1 MKRSFILLLA
11 IINIVLILS
20 SCAEANRTDKS
31 ISSHTEITL
40 STVFEKPD
48 SNETTSEADNLTDK
62 PSETHEIIPNAIE
75 SISAKYP
82 GKTVLTISCNCSFDH
97 SEGVS
102 MANEYLS
109 SIGKEYVI
117 YIQPIKA
124 EFVKS
129 EYCDDS
135 ENIVIGHID
144 YNSEIEKIAD
154 KIDIILSQN
163 YMESVE
169 KGMLLPL
176 DEYIEGSK
184 LQSFV
189 PEKLWNGVRIDGK
202 IYGIDCYSQ
211 IGAQRGY
218 FIDCELADKYSLDLE
233 KPLSEQLDLLKVID
247 EKENCSPVVTYNQF
261 FAASLYL
268 DSVPVTDGVCLDSNG
283 EIKSILDD
291 DGYISFLKEVFLLNK
306 EGLIKDIS
314 TDGFMGRFLAFEAST
329 RFPPENLVPLDYAKS
344 YNYLSGEPDFAR
356 VYPVFI
362 ESPRLIKS
370 INAAGISA
378 KSKHSDYAYDFLET
392 AFTDPTLNN
401 IMCYG
406 DYTNILLEDGRITE
420 ITINKLVLSHFS
432 NGLITLPTLKESV
445 NKREIFERTVEAVEV
460 NPDIG
465 FTFHAGDLTKERDM
479 VQAKVYEMC
488 NMLLKNEFASFEEYI
503 SAFKTALSEAGVGRL
518 IESAAEQYNE
528 WRGEQ

>member
-1 MKRSFILLLA
+1 MKRLFIFLFAA
-11 IINIVLILS
+11 IYTILILS
-20 SCAEANRTDKS
+20 SCSEANSADNS
-31 ISSHTEITL
+31 ISSDIEIPS
-40 STVFEKPD
+40 STVSEKQD
-48 SNETTSEADNLTDK
+48 SDTTVSEADNPTVGTT
-62 PSETHEIIPNAIE
+62 EAREITPNEIE

-82 GKTVLTISCNCSFDH
+82 DKTVITISCNCSFDH
-97 SEGVS
+97 SETVS

-109 SIGKEYVI
+109 SIGKEYVV

-135 ENIVIGHID
+135 EDIVIGHID

-154 KIDIILSQN
+154 KIDIILSQS
-163 YMESVE
+163 YIESVE

-184 LQSFV
+184 LQTFI

-211 IGAQRGY
+211 IGSQRGY
-218 FIDCELADKYSLDLE
+218 FIECELADKYGLDLE
-233 KPLSEQLDLLKVID
+233 KPLSEQLDLLKIID

-261 FAASLYL
+261 FASSLYL
-268 DSVPVTDGVCLDSNG
+268 DSVPVTDGVCLDLNG
-283 EIKSILDD
+283 EIKSILED
-291 DGYISFLKEVFLLNK
+291 DGYISFLKEIFLLNK

-314 TDGFMGRFLAFEAST
+314 MDGFIGRFIAFETPT
-329 RFPPENLVPLDYAKS
+329 RFPPENYVPLDFAKS

-356 VYPVFI
+356 VYPVFT

-378 KSKHSDYAYDFLET
+378 KSKHPDYAFDFLET
-392 AFTDPTLNN
+392 AFTDPILNN

-406 DYTNILLEDGRITE
+406 DYTDILIEDGRISE
-420 ITINKLVLSHFS
+420 KTINKLVLTFFS
-432 NGLITLPTLKESV
+432 NGSITLPTLKESI
-445 NKREIFERTVEAVEV
+445 NKKADFERTVEALEV
-460 NPDIG
+460 NPGIG
-465 FTFHAGDLTKERDM
+465 FTFHIGDLAKERDM
-479 VQAKVYEMC
+479 VQAKVYEISK
-488 NMLLKNEFASFEEYI
+488 MLLNDEFVSFEDYI
-503 SAFKTALSEAGVGRL
+503 STCKTILSEAGLDKL
-518 IESAAEQYNE
+518 IESATAQYNE
-528 WRGEQ
+528 WRNQQ

>member
-1 MKRSFILLLA
+1 MSLS
-11 IINIVLILS
+11 IVS
-20 SCAEANRTDKS
+20 
-31 ISSHTEITL
+31 
-40 STVFEKPD
+40 EKQD
-48 SNETTSEADNLTDK
+48 SDTTASEADNPTVDTT
-62 PSETHEIIPNAIE
+62 EAREITPNDIE

-82 GKTVLTISCNCSFDH
+82 DKTVLTISCNCSFDH
-97 SEGVS
+97 SEAVS

-144 YNSEIEKIAD
+144 YNSEIEKMAD
-154 KIDIILSQN
+154 KIDIILSQS

-176 DEYIEGSK
+176 DEYIDDSK
-184 LQSFV
+184 LQSFI
-189 PEKLWNGVRIDGK
+189 PEKLWNGVRVDGA

-211 IGAQRGY
+211 IGPQRGY
-218 FIDCELADKYSLDLE
+218 FIDCELADKYSLDPE
-233 KPLSEQLDLLKVID
+233 KPLSEQLDLLKDID
-247 EKENCSPVVTYNQF
+247 EKENCLPAVTYNQF
-261 FAASLYL
+261 FAASLYI

-283 EIKSILDD
+283 EIKSILEDE
-291 DGYISFLKEVFLLNK
+291 GYISFLKEMFILNK
-306 EGLIKDIS
+306 DGLIKDIS
-314 TDGFMGRFLAFEAST
+314 TDGFIGRFLAFETPT
-329 RFPPENLVPLDYAKS
+329 RFPPENYVPLDFAKS

-356 VYPVFI
+356 VYPVFT

-378 KSKHSDYAYDFLET
+378 KSKHPDYAYDFLET

-406 DYTNILLEDGRITE
+406 DYADILLEGGRLSE
-420 ITINKLVLSHFS
+420 KTINKLVLTFFS

-445 NKREIFERTVEAVEV
+445 NKSEVFEQTVEALEV
-460 NPDIG
+460 NPDID
-465 FTFHAGDLTKERDM
+465 FTFHVGDLAKEREM
-479 VQAKVYEMC
+479 VQVKVVEMSK
-488 NMLLKNEFASFEEYI
+488 MLLKDDFASFEDYI
-503 SAFKTALSEAGVGRL
+503 SACKTILSEAGLDKL
-518 IESAAEQYNE
+518 IESATAQYNE
-528 WRGEQ
+528 WRNQQ